1 MATALRKADR
11 LLGAPERRAFK
22 CEQFELRAAG
32 DATATLTGYASV
44 FDKPYE
50 MYGGPDKGGWI
61 ESVGRRAFDETLK
74 RKPDLHLLINH
85 EGMPLARTKSGTL
98 QLSTD
103 SVGLKVVADL
113 NRADPDVQRLE
124 VKMSRGDM
132 DEMSFAFRTVR
143 QEWNDSET
151 ERRLL
156 ELNLDKGDVSVV
168 NFGASPHT
176 SAGVRSALA
185 AIAEGDLAEMRSID
199 PADIKS
205 AYEILGQLIDS
216 EPVVEPAEPKRGMS
230 VAQARRLMQLTA

>member
-1 MATALRKADR
+1 MMTATRKADR

-22 CEQFELRAAG
+22 CEQFEFRATG

-44 FDKPYE
+44 FDKGYE
-50 MYGGPDKGGWI
+50 MYGGPDKGGWTEI
-61 ESVGRRAFDETLK
+61 VDKRAFDETLK

-143 QEWNDSET
+143 QEWNDAET

-168 NFGASPHT
+168 NFGANPHT

-185 AIAEGDLAEMRSID
+185 AISEGDLAELRSID
-199 PADIKS
+199 PADIQS
-205 AYEILGQLIDS
+205 AYEILGQLLTGDTAD
-216 EPVVEPAEPKRGMS
+216 EPTEPKQGMS